1 MNDESKIVALGAN
14 ARMYAVNAQVA
25 ALWERLFAW
34 IAEDADVPLAIVEHP
49 APQPLPSLWRR
60 SDLGCAFICGYPL
73 GTWEDADDRPRIL
86 AVPLPSPARYDG
98 RPVYCTDIVVRRDS
112 PHTDV
117 DSLRGARF
125 GYTVEHS
132 QSGWHAPRAHLATRA
147 LAAGGRWLGEVVGPL
162 VTPRAVI
169 DAVLAGRVDAG
180 PLDSWWHDLLRTH
193 EPAVAATLRTV
204 GSTPMTPIPPL
215 VCAAATPH
223 AQRERL
229 AASLARAGID
239 PALRDLRDALLLRG
253 FVRLAADD
261 YRTLGREA
269 RRIDALG
276 YPRLQ

>member
-49 APQPLPSLWRR
+49 APQ
-60 SDLGCAFICGYPL
+60 
-73 GTWEDADDRPRIL
+73 
-86 AVPLPSPARYDG
+86 PLPSPARYDG

-229 AASLARAGID
+229 AATHARAGND

-261 YRTLGREA
+261 
-269 RRIDALG
+269 
-276 YPRLQ
+276 